1 LNTHAAPTMMSPM
14 AVPRNHPSFAGHF
27 PRFPVLPGA
36 VLLDEAL
43 HIMQRERHI
52 DLSLWQVA
60 SVKFLD
66 IVRPG
71 DAVQLEHTAP
81 RSGLIR
87 FSIRAAGRIVAS
99 GSLTGA

>member
-1 LNTHAAPTMMSPM
+1 MQAAAPTMLSPM
-14 AVPRNHPSFAGHF
+14 EIPSDHPSFAGHF

-43 HIMQRERHI
+43 QIIQRERHI

-71 DAVQLEHTAP
+71 DAVQLEHAAP
-81 RSGLIR
+81 KHGLIR
-87 FSIRAAGRIVAS
+87 FTIRAADRIVAT
-99 GSLTGA
+99 GSFSA